1 LLAGIFA
8 DVTGA
13 LAVLTRLPLPDAWTA
28 RPLGAR
34 SLWAFPLVGVLVG
47 AVAGGGYVAMRV
59 ALPEQMAAV
68 VALVLAML
76 ITGALHEDGLAD
88 CCDALGGSSRER
100 RLEILRDSRI
110 GAFGTLGLLAS
121 VLFRWSALVDIGDTS
136 DVVLSLIVAHAGSRA
151 AIAVPLAMLPPARD
165 NGQAAGLGRP
175 SALILG
181 LTLTVAAGLLFAA
194 WGSLGLA
201 ALLITGAVAGI
212 ASSIA
217 RRLLGGHTGD
227 VLGAIQQV
235 CECALLAAAVVYV
248 L

>member
-28 RPLGAR
+28 LPLRAR
-34 SLWAFPLVGVLVG
+34 SVWAFPLVGVLVG
-47 AVAGGGYVAMRV
+47 AVAGGGYVAMRL
-59 ALPEQMAAV
+59 ALPPEMAAV
-68 VALVLAML
+68 VALALAML
-76 ITGALHEDGLAD
+76 LTGALHEDGLAD
-88 CCDALGGSSRER
+88 CCDALGGRSRER

-121 VLFRWSALVDIGDTS
+121 VLFRWSALVDVGETA

-151 AIAVPLAMLPPARD
+151 AIAVPLAMLAPARD

-175 SALILG
+175 SVPALL
-181 LTLTVAAGLLFAA
+181 LTLAVAAAVLFAA

-201 ALLITGAVAGI
+201 AGLIAVAVAAI
-212 ASSIA
+212 ASGIA

-227 VLGAIQQV
+227 VLGAVQQL

>member
-1 LLAGIFA
+1 MLLRLTT
-8 DVTGA
+8 DLTSA

-28 RPLGAR
+28 VPLKAR

-47 AVAGGGYVAMRV
+47 AVAGGGYAVVRL
-59 ALPEQMAAV
+59 ALPEEMAAV
-68 VALVLAML
+68 VALAIAML
-76 ITGALHEDGLAD
+76 VTGALHEDGLAD
-88 CCDALGGSSRER
+88 CCDALGGHSPER

-121 VLFRWSALVDIGDTS
+121 VLLRWAALVEIGDAP

-151 AIAVPLAMLPPARD
+151 AIALPLAMLPPARD

-175 SALILG
+175 GLPVML
-181 LTLTVAAGLLFAA
+181 LTLGVAAAVLFAA
-194 WGSLGLA
+194 WGNLGLIAGVIMMGVA
-201 ALLITGAVAGI
+201 AVVSG
-212 ASSIA
+212 IA

-227 VLGAIQQV
+227 VLGAAQQLG
-235 CECALLAAAVVYV
+235 ECALLAAAVVYV